1 MVLVTLSIEFTRE
14 GEGALVSAV
23 YRASCHKVSSL
34 LVANSEHMFTIIL
47 LLLWSRSSH
56 SLSVFLIGSRVYNYR
71 LYYLLIVCFSVNAVF
86 FLLFSVSL
94 RCEREIQWE
103 NTFLSHWRASRYI
116 PHMLI
121 PNFPEAPPGSF
132 SAVNLVLLEGLYQI
146 KKRLIH
152 ITSKLKQN
160 S

>member
-14 GEGALVSAV
+14 GEGVLVSAV
-23 YRASCHKVSSL
+23 YKASCHKVSSL

-86 FLLFSVSL
+86 FLLFSVL
-94 RCEREIQWE
+94 LKCEREIQWE
-103 NTFLSHWRASRYI
+103 NTFLSH
-116 PHMLI
+116 
-121 PNFPEAPPGSF
+121 
-132 SAVNLVLLEGLYQI
+132 
-146 KKRLIH
+146 
-152 ITSKLKQN
+152 
-160 S
+160 

>member
-1 MVLVTLSIEFTRE
+1 MVKIF
-14 GEGALVSAV
+14 
-23 YRASCHKVSSL
+23 
-34 LVANSEHMFTIIL
+34 
-47 LLLWSRSSH
+47 

-86 FLLFSVSL
+86 FPLFSVLL

-103 NTFLSHWRASRYI
+103 NTFLGHWRASRYI

-146 KKRLIH
+146 KKLLIH

-160 S
+160 SQKSGKWLERKIAAVLSLQRFSQDFARHFLSLSWNLLL